1 MEIKQCYIQVF
12 CFDRKIMSLSVW
24 CLCNYPQMN
33 NVVNKTCIIVEVKEL
48 LICWPD
54 YGYTTNNRGIINKTK
69 KMPSNSPSREDKN
82 QAWYKF
88 SNSPWYCP
96 HHNITLHF
104 AICQHIFR
112 YNLDEYCHNH
122 PSWLSTP
129 NIPGICT
136 SIARKY
142 ECKGL
147 GYSLSTLSHSGIKDQ
162 RKM

>member
-1 MEIKQCYIQVF
+1 
-12 CFDRKIMSLSVW
+12 
-24 CLCNYPQMN
+24 
-33 NVVNKTCIIVEVKEL
+33 
-48 LICWPD
+48 
-54 YGYTTNNRGIINKTK
+54 
-69 KMPSNSPSREDKN
+69 MPSNSPSRGDEN

-96 HHNITLHF
+96 HHNITLHI

-129 NIPGICT
+129 NIPSLCTCT

-162 RKM
+162 SKMQVIVIIVYLLKSIKANMQKSMHVILDINKKHIHI

>member
-1 MEIKQCYIQVF
+1 M
-12 CFDRKIMSLSVW
+12 
-24 CLCNYPQMN
+24 
-33 NVVNKTCIIVEVKEL
+33 EVKEL

-96 HHNITLHF
+96 HHNITLHI

-112 YNLDEYCHNH
+112 YNLDEYCHKH

-129 NIPGICT
+129 NIPGICTCT

-162 RKM
+162 SKMQVIVIIIIIRIQNCSLPSEIYPGKHAEIYACYFGY

>member
-1 MEIKQCYIQVF
+1 
-12 CFDRKIMSLSVW
+12 
-24 CLCNYPQMN
+24 
-33 NVVNKTCIIVEVKEL
+33 
-48 LICWPD
+48 
-54 YGYTTNNRGIINKTK
+54 
-69 KMPSNSPSREDKN
+69 MPSNSPSRGDKN

-96 HHNITLHF
+96 HHNITLHI
-104 AICQHIFR
+104 AICRHIFR

-129 NIPGICT
+129 NILGICT

-162 RKM
+162 SKMQVIVIIIIIRIQNCSLPSEIYQGKHAEIYACYVGY